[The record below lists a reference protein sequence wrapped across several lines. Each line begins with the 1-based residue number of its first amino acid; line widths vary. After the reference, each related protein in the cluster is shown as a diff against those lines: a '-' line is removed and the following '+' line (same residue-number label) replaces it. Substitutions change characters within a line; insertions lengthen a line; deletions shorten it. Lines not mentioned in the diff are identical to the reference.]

1 MPVLLIRNER
11 TRAAWFVWPEP
22 EVPPAGAVQETGS
35 YLFELQDAP
44 HADAAELFIDD
55 QPLEGLRAQAGT
67 ARWRWSPGF
76 HAGTVDAELRLS
88 GQLPRRFEIETDPDI
103 RKLTR
108 TDFDLMVREIL
119 QDTFA
124 LFAVS
129 SFRRSVARGT
139 GKRPPPIAR
148 LEFLRSRIDALE
160 QAVAAIAR
168 RPRHMLRAEETT
180 LPYYGAAHV
189 TSPEILKS
197 FRTGSIR
204 AEQGTPSRLPP
215 SLRGFL
221 PAHLRV
227 QRRRSSVDLPEH
239 RQMGAC
245 LRVWSSWLS
254 AVSDMLAEDDLKE
267 ETAEPAPSARR
278 GRQDAGSLGR
288 RLSRMASQSPFSEAG
303 DAQPQLL
310 LSALFRNDP
319 DYCRFFRLWQ
329 DMNLGIGSV
338 FGDFLNMPLA
348 RTFEL
353 YELWCFMRLIRAA
366 AEEYGT
372 EGLCDWRLVRHRRY
386 RGTDDCGW
394 GSDCARRQRM
404 DILFP
409 EKLSRVL
416 DRAGR
421 PWLVQPRDDTG
432 YRARARRG

>member
-11 TRAAWFVWPEP
+11 TGAAWFVWPEP

-119 QDTFA
+119 EDTFA

-160 QAVAAIAR
+160 QIVAAIAR

-180 LPYYGAAHV
+180 LPYYGAAPTRPAPISSSHSALGV
-189 TSPEILKS
+189 FGQS
-197 FRTGSIR
+197 RGRRHGS
-204 AEQGTPSRLPP
+204 
-215 SLRGFL
+215 
-221 PAHLRV
+221 
-227 QRRRSSVDLPEH
+227 RRRSEASCRRICACSGGAARSICRSTGKWVRVCASGH
-239 RQMGAC
+239 RGSRQ
-245 LRVWSSWLS
+245 S
-254 AVSDMLAEDDLKE
+254 AIC
-267 ETAEPAPSARR
+267 
-278 GRQDAGSLGR
+278 
-288 RLSRMASQSPFSEAG
+288 SP
-303 DAQPQLL
+303 
-310 LSALFRNDP
+310 
-319 DYCRFFRLWQ
+319 
-329 DMNLGIGSV
+329 
-338 FGDFLNMPLA
+338 
-348 RTFEL
+348 RT
-353 YELWCFMRLIRAA
+353 
-366 AEEYGT
+366 T
-372 EGLCDWRLVRHRRY
+372 
-386 RGTDDCGW
+386 
-394 GSDCARRQRM
+394 
-404 DILFP
+404 
-409 EKLSRVL
+409 
-416 DRAGR
+416 
-421 PWLVQPRDDTG
+421 
-432 YRARARRG
+432 